1 MANPVL
7 VNNIDHKN
15 VKIDTRR
22 SAELGDNVWFTL
34 TFPDEF
40 RAVQTHYPIFFQ
52 KDPNT
57 GEFFPVALFG
67 FAQNENLFLDENGW
81 DAGYV
86 PLFVQRQPFTIGT
99 QMQTIDGQSQEN
111 RVLTMD
117 MDHPRVNEE
126 QGEPLFLEFGGNSD
140 YLERIAGMMET
151 LHLGNE
157 QNKDFIACLTELELL
172 EAVNVDVQLNDG
184 SKHQMVGFY
193 TINEEKLDQLPDDK
207 LARLVKSKYLF
218 FIHMVLASQTNISH
232 LLKRKN
238 RQLGL

>member
-15 VKIDTRR
+15 TKINTGH

-52 KDPNT
+52 KDGNT

-67 FAQNENLFLDENGW
+67 FAQDENLFLDENGW
-81 DAGYV
+81 DAGYI
-86 PLFVQRQPFTIGT
+86 PLFIKRQPFTIGT
-99 QMQTIDGQSQEN
+99 QKQMVDGQEQES

-117 MDHPRVNEE
+117 ADHPRVNEE
-126 QGEPLFLEFGGNSD
+126 IGEPLFLDFGGNSD
-140 YLERIAGMMET
+140 YLENVASMMET

-157 QNKDFIACLTELELL
+157 QNKDFIACLTELDLIEP
-172 EAVNVDVQLNDG
+172 VNVDVQLNDG
-184 SKHQMVGFY
+184 SKHQMIGFY
-193 TINEEKLDQLPDDK
+193 TINEDKLDQLPDDK
-207 LARLVKSKYLF
+207 LAGLTKSKYLF
-218 FIHMVLASQTNISH
+218 FIHMILASQTNISH

-238 RQLGL
+238 QQLGL